1 MNVKAT
7 KLQGVYIIEPQAFC
21 DNRGYFLESY
31 KKSLFDQ
38 FGIDINFIQDNHSL
52 SREAGVLRG
61 LHYQLNPKAQSKLV
75 RVCTGA
81 IYDVIVDIRQNSPTF
96 GEWIGVI
103 LSEENKRQVLI
114 PKGFAHGFCT
124 LVPNTNILYKVD
136 ENYAPELDRGIIW
149 NDPELG
155 IDWPISVPVLSAKD
169 SMLPLLKNA
178 ELNFS
183 IKE

>member
-1 MNVKAT
+1 MNIIET
-7 KLQGVYIIEPQAFC
+7 KLQGVYIFEPQVIN
-21 DNRGYFLESY
+21 DHRGYFMESY
-31 KKSLFDQ
+31 RKSLLEQ
-38 FGIDINFIQDNHSL
+38 IGIDIDFIQDNHSF
-52 SREAGVLRG
+52 SKETGILRG

-81 IYDVIVDIRQNSPTF
+81 IYDVIVDIRKNSPTF
-96 GEWIGVI
+96 GEWVGVI

-124 LVPNTNILYKVD
+124 LVRNTNLIYKVD
-136 ENYAPELDRGIIW
+136 EYYDPRLDRGIFW

-155 IDWPISVPVLSAKD
+155 IDWPISEPILSKKD
-169 SMLPLLKNA
+169 SKLPLLKNA
-178 ELNFS
+178 EMNFS